1 MMESNSIGYLTNLL
15 NSIKE
20 KHLVLFVGSGISIYP
35 PANLPAGG
43 MVTKLL
49 KRKLQELDCFDRY
62 KNKSNYLHHIWE
74 EPFGPSFEA
83 ILELAPDKNK
93 VLKFLRELCFNCNPN
108 NIHLFIAE
116 LFRKELIQVV
126 ITTNYDRCIEKAYKQ
141 LTNME
146 LPTIY
151 LENHYKNQKLHS
163 SLPFLFKIHGSIEGP
178 EQEIIFSLYQEG
190 QELVGWKKELL
201 KQIISGKEILF
212 LGYSGYDFD
221 ICPMLA
227 KSTSEVLINK
237 CYWSIRENEKTPGYK
252 KIGKR
257 ISPEGKRLLSRFQG
271 ELFGDTNILLSD
283 ISTNFQSSLDY
294 PYSPIELTSDK
305 QERLLQEQERQVEQ
319 LFKDIFFDKEENHI
333 WFIKLLNKMGVGRDA
348 LQQCFYLLN
357 KWRTYRNTIN
367 EEKLSILQKEAGQ
380 ALFHIGK
387 YEKASKWFKEAEGT
401 ARKTRAQFSS
411 IFNLRM
417 DFIEAIRCQRK
428 YFTCALALIQAKLWL
443 LFYEFGESPKELFPS
458 KAVLFQR
465 EAQLIQA
472 FYPKVEASKIRFV
485 MKILEPLLVSRFE
498 KAKNCYAG
506 YGDLFGVRDIEYR
519 LYKLGLHNGRES
531 KSKRTM
537 GREDIGSELTIGYER
552 VGYAI
557 GKINNLRE
565 QAKKLLNSNNFS
577 GAERLIKSSISL
589 AEEIGDF
596 PGCAKGYKIFSK
608 ALQGQN
614 RNEEAKEALTK
625 AYYYLQELEVKY
637 VDRPTKLDNI
647 LEKITF
653 D

>member
-15 NSIKE
+15 NSIK
-20 KHLVLFVGSGISIYP
+20 KKRLVLFVGSGISIYP

-62 KNKSNYLHHIWE
+62 KNKSNYLHNIWE
-74 EPFGPSFEA
+74 EPYGPSFEA

-93 VLKFLRELCFNCNPN
+93 VLKFLRELYFNCNPN

-116 LFRKELIQVV
+116 LLRKELIQVV
-126 ITTNYDRCIEKAYKQ
+126 ITTNYDSCIEKAYKQ

-146 LPTIY
+146 LLTIY

-190 QELVGWKKELL
+190 QELIGWKKELL
-201 KQIISGKEILF
+201 KEIISGKEILF

-221 ICPMLA
+221 IGPMLA
-227 KSTSEVLINK
+227 KSTSEVPINK
-237 CYWSIRENEKTPGYK
+237 CYWSIHENEKTPKYK
-252 KIGKR
+252 KIWKR
-257 ISPEGKRLLSRFQG
+257 ISPEGKRLLSRLQG

-283 ISTNFQSSLDY
+283 ISIDFCSLN
-294 PYSPIELTSDK
+294 PYAPIELTPD
-305 QERLLQEQERQVEQ
+305 EREKQERQVEQ
-319 LFKDIFFDKEENHI
+319 LFDCIFHDDDENHI

-357 KWRTYRNTIN
+357 KWRAYRNTIN
-367 EEKLSILQKEAGQ
+367 EEKLSILQKEVGQ

-387 YEKASKWFKEAEGT
+387 YEKASKWFKEAERT
-401 ARKTRAQFSS
+401 AGKTRTQFFS

-428 YFTCALALIQAKLWL
+428 YFTYALALIQAKLL
-443 LFYEFGESPKELFPS
+443 VLFYKFRESSKELLPS

-531 KSKRTM
+531 KSKLTKK
-537 GREDIGSELTIGYER
+537 RETKDIGSELTIGYER

-557 GKINNLRE
+557 GRINNLRE
-565 QAKKLLNSNNFS
+565 RAKKLLNLKDFS
-577 GAERLIKSSISL
+577 GAERLIKSSIGL

-596 PGCAKGYKIFSK
+596 PGCAKGYKILSK

-614 RNEEAKEALTK
+614 RNEEAKKALTK

-637 VDRPTKLDNI
+637 VDRPTKLENI